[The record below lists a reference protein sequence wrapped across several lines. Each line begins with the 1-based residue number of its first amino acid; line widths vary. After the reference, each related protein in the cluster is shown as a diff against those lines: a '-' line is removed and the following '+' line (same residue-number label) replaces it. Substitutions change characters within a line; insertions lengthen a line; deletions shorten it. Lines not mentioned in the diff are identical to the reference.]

1 MPRVER
7 EVPEQKQ
14 GTSCNCS
21 SKHLMHGSSFPTQ
34 HSTSVRST
42 RIGNNVFK
50 KHQFPY
56 GKENSPL
63 SHIKYAHAIH
73 SSMFT
78 DWGNHIPTF
87 LLACCLF
94 LLEPSLNLKLWPFL
108 QDFWTSS
115 KQATAPQCSKLNTH
129 VTAGHTL

>member
-1 MPRVER
+1 
-7 EVPEQKQ
+7 
-14 GTSCNCS
+14 
-21 SKHLMHGSSFPTQ
+21 MHGSSFPTQ
-34 HSTSVRST
+34 RSTSVHST

-78 DWGNHIPTF
+78 DWGNHITHISPSMLPFSLGAITEF
-87 LLACCLF
+87 KTLA
-94 LLEPSLNLKLWPFL
+94 L

-115 KQATAPQCSKLNTH
+115 KQETAPQCSKLNTH